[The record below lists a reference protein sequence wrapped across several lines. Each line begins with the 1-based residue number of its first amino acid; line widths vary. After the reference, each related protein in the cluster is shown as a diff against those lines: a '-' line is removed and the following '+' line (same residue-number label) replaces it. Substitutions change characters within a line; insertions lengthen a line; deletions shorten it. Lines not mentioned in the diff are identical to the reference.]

1 MHVSGNGIEV
11 DFDGQT
17 LTITPT
23 DRVAAAALG
32 GKRDV
37 PLVLR
42 RADIVKVAFRRA
54 SAMFNGKLVLT
65 ARNGAKY
72 PLFFR
77 MTSSSEFET
86 LRAKLST

>member
-17 LTITPT
+17 LTMTPANG
-23 DRVAAAALG
+23 VAAAALG

-42 RADIVKVAFRRA
+42 RTDIVKVAVNAAPPNA
-54 SAMFNGKLVLT
+54 SPAEASPNPALETDQEVLQD
-65 ARNGAKY
+65 
-72 PLFFR
+72 
-77 MTSSSEFET
+77 EE
-86 LRAKLST
+86 